1 MKRETLARR
10 GWETKRI
17 QRTKKKGQNG
27 LKPTN
32 EKQKIVHEYCGR
44 KHNKIANE
52 KTIKLKHDTRVM
64 ANKPGKHV
72 TVFFFLTN

>member
-1 MKRETLARR
+1 M
-10 GWETKRI
+10 
-17 QRTKKKGQNG
+17 
-27 LKPTN
+27 KPTN
-32 EKQKIVHEYCGR
+32 EKEKIVHEYCRR